1 MGKTRQYCFACK
13 FLLVRHVCM
22 FSVCLVFSCSGRYF
36 SCLFRLFAFF
46 HVCLSKNFKRYE
58 SLSVNVK
65 LLFLAFCPENL
76 RPTSS
81 IYTPITEARRQEFPS

>member
-46 HVCLSKNFKRYE
+46 HVCLSNNFKRYE
-58 SLSVNVK
+58 SLSVNEK

-76 RPTSS
+76 S
-81 IYTPITEARRQEFPS
+81 IELNLQFTPL